1 MKSIDK
7 RCAKELAQGRAGR
20 LPALDTGVLSLLI
33 CPMAPFLPAILQ
45 RRLGKSLLET
55 ENHEISLD
63 NNEAIL
69 MGHVSNTWTLLTKN
83 I

>member
-1 MKSIDK
+1 MKSTGEQ
-7 RCAKELAQGRAGR
+7 CGKELAQGRAGR

-33 CPMAPFLPAILQ
+33 YSMAPFLLAILQ
-45 RRLGKSLLET
+45 HRLGKTLLET
-55 ENHEISLD
+55 ENHKISLD

>member
-1 MKSIDK
+1 
-7 RCAKELAQGRAGR
+7 
-20 LPALDTGVLSLLI
+20 
-33 CPMAPFLPAILQ
+33 MAPFLLAILQ